1 LILEEKMN
9 QFRFLRLSAA
19 GVISL
24 AAHLPG
30 KAMAQ
35 EWEGIIRNVS
45 PAVVFISVHRKNID
59 STDEE
64 TILGSGFLIG
74 GTEDGEREGGYGIT
88 VAHNVPEAVPGKIV
102 KYQAAIGSP
111 DAKLQELVVV
121 ERDAALDIALFR
133 LDIPSSGPRGVLVDT
148 NPALTR
154 GAALGALG
162 FTLGGNLRFT
172 NGNLGNPIAAGGRWL
187 TNLGLNKG
195 DSGAPVFGTHGRVVG
210 VAVGGLSDAR
220 GMTYVIPSSLLVRT
234 LTLVPRAT
242 RSAPQQTVHL
252 YADIKFKVAGVAA
265 GDVLR
270 VRSQPSADAPEI
282 SKLLPNASGLTKI
295 SCSNGWCRIAQDGLE
310 LGFVSAR
317 FLTEDNR
324 SNARSDDLC
333 ETFQQEVQ
341 GKFRVYGVDRNDT
354 LNIRKN
360 QSSKADNVLKS
371 IPPHA
376 SDVQVGA
383 CASGWCL
390 VRYDGTCGYVAA
402 QFLSH
407 LESGEPPRQ
416 NTK

>member
-1 LILEEKMN
+1 MSQVRLLH
-9 QFRFLRLSAA
+9 LSAA
-19 GVISL
+19 AAISL
-24 AAHLPG
+24 AAHLPSN
-30 KAMAQ
+30 AVAQ

-45 PAVVFISVHRKNID
+45 PAVVFISVSRKNID
-59 STDEE
+59 NTDEE
-64 TILGSGFLIG
+64 AISGSGFLIG
-74 GTEDGEREGGYGIT
+74 GTEDGERESGYGIT
-88 VAHNVPEAVPGKIV
+88 VAHNVPEAVPGKVV
-102 KYQAAIGSP
+102 KYQAAIGSR

-133 LDIPSSGPRGVLVDT
+133 LDIPGSGPRGVLLDT

-162 FTLGGNLRFT
+162 FTLGGSLRFT

-195 DSGAPVFGTHGRVVG
+195 DSGGPVFGPHGRVVG

-242 RSAPQQTVHL
+242 RPASQQALHL
-252 YADIKFKVAGVAA
+252 YAEIKFKVAGVAA

-270 VRSQPSADAPEI
+270 VRSQPSADAPEV
-282 SKLLPNASGLTKI
+282 SKLSPNAAGITKI
-295 SCSNGWCRIAQDGLE
+295 SCSNGWCRIAQDGRE

-317 FLTEDNR
+317 FLTEDN
-324 SNARSDDLC
+324 SNNARSDGLC
-333 ETFQQEVQ
+333 ETFEQEIQ
-341 GKFRVYGVDRNDT
+341 GRFRVYGVSRNDT
-354 LNIRKN
+354 LNIRK
-360 QSSKADNVLKS
+360 SPGSKSDNILKS

-407 LESGEPPRQ
+407 LESSEPPRQ